1 MILKFT
7 RLAAFLPVLFAASE
21 AFSCGQGL
29 SMSIGSIPDFSA
41 GGSPTIPVTVS
52 RKSGKNGNN
61 TCSFFL
67 VIDNGITGT
76 SFTSRQL
83 TFGQQPY
90 PVQFFADSGR
100 TNIMRPYAAGLPPAN
115 VVIGQF
121 NSPGNADA
129 VVNFYP
135 TLDTSLYIA
144 NGQYAEVFG
153 ISLYM
158 GDVNSSTFQQT
169 LNGNFTYTNSK
180 KADLSLVDTGT
191 AFVAADVA
199 QSLDFGQ
206 LASGAQKA
214 FDLILQYNSGYS
226 LSISSANANRLF
238 NSSTST
244 YINYGLTLNS
254 LPRALT
260 VAPQVVQTSG
270 GTSPANGLRL
280 PVNVTIGSVTG
291 AKPGNY
297 TDTVTIVIS
306 SN

>member
-52 RKSGKNGNN
+52 RKNGQGGNQ
-61 TCSFFL
+61 TCSFFI
-67 VIDNGITGT
+67 VINNGVTGSSVST
-76 SFTSRQL
+76 RQI

-90 PVQFFADSGR
+90 PVQFYADSGR
-100 TNIMRPYAAGLPPAN
+100 TNILKPFGPGLATTD
-115 VVIGQF
+115 VVTGQF
-121 NSPGNADA
+121 SSPGNAT
-129 VVNFYP
+129 VPVNFYP
-135 TLDTSLYIA
+135 FLDTSLYIA
-144 NGQYAEVFG
+144 NGQYAEVFSV
-153 ISLYM
+153 SLYM
-158 GDVNSSTFQQT
+158 GTVSSATIQQT
-169 LNGNFTYTNSK
+169 LNANFTYTNSK

-254 LPRALT
+254 LPLALT